1 MKKYNRKP
9 KGKVIKLIVNEEE
22 ETVIKNKAALL
33 GMDVNDYILD
43 CCIFNW
49 AISDYMNNRYGHSS
63 VEQEEVK
70 S

>member
-22 ETVIKNKAALL
+22 ETVIKNKASLL

-49 AISDYMNNRYGHSS
+49 AISDYINNRYAHSS
-63 VEQEEVK
+63 VAQKK
-70 S
+70 SSS